1 MARFLKSNPQLRV
14 EIQGHTDAVGKKD
27 ANLKLSDKRAKALF
41 LKLRLLEVPF
51 NQIEFKGF
59 GDAQPIAEN
68 GSELGRSK
76 NRRIAI
82 KIVRINP

>member
-1 MARFLKSNPQLRV
+1 MRE
-14 EIQGHTDAVGKKD
+14 EIQGHTDAIGKKD
-27 ANLKLSDKRAKALF
+27 ANQKLSEKRAKALF

-51 NQIEFKGF
+51 NQIEFKGY
-59 GDAQPIAEN
+59 GDAQPIADN
-68 GSELGRSK
+68 GSEPGRSK